1 MKEIEDIFKD
11 RMTSPFTDKEWTEKE
26 LLLLI
31 SEDVGRLSK
40 IESTLQEEGENLTLY
55 NRIMGIEL
63 RTYETVN
70 VLFSIKRTLW
80 IISGLL
86 VVVSILLIFK

>member
-1 MKEIEDIFKD
+1 MKETEDFIKD
-11 RMTSPFTDKEWTEKE
+11 RMKSPFTDKEWTEKE

-40 IESTLQEEGENLTLY
+40 IESTLEEEGEHLTLY

-70 VLFSIKRTLW
+70 VLFSIKRLLW
-80 IISGLL
+80 AVVSLL
-86 VVVSILLIFK
+86 VLISIILLSE

>member
-1 MKEIEDIFKD
+1 MKETEDIFKD

-31 SEDVGRLSK
+31 SEDVGRLSN
-40 IESTLQEEGENLTLY
+40 IELTLQEEGEHLTIY
-55 NRIMGIEL
+55 NRIMGIEM

-70 VLFSIKRTLW
+70 VLFSIKRLLM
-80 IISGLL
+80 IAVGLL
-86 VVVSILLIFK
+86 ALISIILLFR